1 MRNLMMTSV
10 LVLAATALTTG
21 VSAEAV
27 KKAVK
32 YTSKPTSK
40 APIKAAAAGA
50 GAGAAAALSA
60 DQVALGQYVVT
71 GRFPCA
77 EGRSVSI
84 NADPKVNGAFDVQFG
99 GSKYDVV
106 PMPTKSGALRLEDT
120 KTGFV
125 LMQLANKSM
134 LFNEKQGRRLADDCV
149 SPAQQA
155 FADNMKANPTVSV
168 LEGGK

>member
-27 KKAVK
+27 KKSA
-32 YTSKPTSK
+32 KPAAKSTSK
-40 APIKAAAAGA
+40 APVKAAAGA
-50 GAGAAAALSA
+50 AAVALSA
-60 DQVALGQYVVT
+60 DQVALAQYVVT

-77 EGRSVSI
+77 EGRSFSI
-84 NADPKVNGAFDVQFG
+84 SADPKVNGAFDVQFG
-99 GSKYDVV
+99 GSKYDVA

-155 FADNMKANPTVSV
+155 FADNMKVNPSAGV

>member
-1 MRNLMMTSV
+1 MRNFMMTSV
-10 LVLAATALTTG
+10 LVLATTALTTG
-21 VSAEAV
+21 LSAQTE
-27 KKAVK
+27 KKSA
-32 YTSKPTSK
+32 KPAAKSTSK
-40 APIKAAAAGA
+40 APVKAGA
-50 GAGAAAALSA
+50 AGAAAVALSA

-84 NADPKVNGAFDVQFG
+84 SADPKVNGAFDVQFG

-149 SPAQQA
+149 SPTQQA
-155 FADNMKANPTVSV
+155 FADNMKANPTAGV